1 MKALTKKEMAEK
13 IERLESQ
20 LNNIRNE
27 RKQMFNKYT
36 FLNELE
42 EDIKKAI
49 ESGEINDEDD
59 IRERISQEIDNAC
72 IYYKTCF
79 EIAMELNATSFDG
92 FDSGIV
98 PTDICQLAYA
108 ALDEYVN
115 EEFDFSVAEDLI
127 RERDSEMAED

>member
-1 MKALTKKEMAEK
+1 MKLTKKQMAEK

-20 LNNIRNE
+20 IQDARNE

-42 EDIKKAI
+42 EEIKSAI

-59 IRERISQEIDNAC
+59 IRERINQEIDNVC
-72 IYYKTCF
+72 IYYRTCF

-115 EEFDFSVAEDLI
+115 EEFDFRVFEEMI
-127 RERDSEMAED
+127 EERDNKAEEVE